1 MRALIVD
8 DDVNVAKILRRHLT
22 AWGWET
28 DVSTTVADA
37 IMLFK
42 EGRYDLALCDVDL
55 PDGDGISLASVFLGA
70 LPSLSVIIAS
80 GDPKNL
86 ERAQE
91 AGFARCL
98 EKPFSLENLKALLE
112 EALKGRL

>member
-1 MRALIVD
+1 M
-8 DDVNVAKILRRHLT
+8 T

-70 LPSLSVIIAS
+70 LPSLPVIIAS

-91 AGFARCL
+91 AGFSRCL
-98 EKPFSLENLKALLE
+98 EKPFSLENLQALLE